1 MKLIHFNVIC
11 PAALHWLCGHVPR
24 KPPIPFQLQ
33 QRTKQKMEMCNGST
47 QYPTAWVCVW
57 VNELVKA
64 SLGCIVGTILSLD

>member
-11 PAALHWLCGHVPR
+11 RGALLWLCGHVSR
-24 KPPIPFQLQ
+24 KPSMAFQLQ

-64 SLGCIVGTILSLD
+64 SLGCIVGAILSLD